1 LSDEVKS
8 GSRLAPQQ
16 RVGSFILLEKLGA
29 GGIGEVWKARDH
41 RLNRVVA
48 LKFILEN
55 SGRSSQD
62 LLREARAASAL
73 NHPNIVT
80 ILEIGESDGG
90 TYIAMEFVE
99 GETLR
104 ERMKKLGVSF
114 ETALDIAM
122 QMAKGLAAAHEIGIV
137 HRDIKPENV
146 MIRIDGLVK
155 LLDFGFAKILPWS
168 QDAVTAGAS
177 GAPSE
182 SGQLTGTFGYM
193 SPEQARGQQI
203 EPSSDIFA
211 FGIVLYEMLTGEHPF
226 RAETPIDTLHR
237 ILKTEPVSTRTR
249 CPDLPLEIHNII
261 ERCLKKD
268 KTQRFQ
274 SASDLEAHLRLVQ
287 GSPPAPKRITRRGTW
302 VAGTVVLAIVLA
314 ALIFFWKPFSPRAT
328 SITVRSIAVMNLT
341 TPPEETISGALAQGL
356 SEELGSAL
364 AREGFLVPARSRVL
378 AASSGTTDP
387 EAIGAELR
395 VDAVL
400 QGSVTNVGDS
410 TNVNDSFRIYV
421 EVVNAKTGF
430 QIWSRLSTASER
442 DVLSSDSATA
452 EDIAK
457 QLRSAVGGGR

>member
-1 LSDEVKS
+1 LSDEAKS
-8 GSRLAPQQ
+8 AGTLAPQQ
-16 RVGSFILLEKLGA
+16 RVGSFILLERLGA

-48 LKFILEN
+48 LKFILPD
-55 SGRSSQD
+55 SRSSPAD
-62 LLREARAASAL
+62 LLREARSASAL

-104 ERMKKLGVSF
+104 QRMDKLGVSF
-114 ETALDIAM
+114 PTAFDIAV
-122 QMAKGLAAAHEIGIV
+122 QMAKGLAAAHEAGIV

-155 LLDFGFAKILPWS
+155 LLDFGFAKVLPWS
-168 QDAVTAGAS
+168 QDAVTAGAT

-211 FGIVLYEMLTGEHPF
+211 FGIVFYEMLTGEHPF
-226 RAETPIDTLHR
+226 RADTPIDRLHR
-237 ILKTEPVSTRTR
+237 ILHNDPVSTRVR
-249 CPDLPLEIHNII
+249 CPELPLEIHNIV

-268 KTQRFQ
+268 KIQRFQ
-274 SASDLEAHLRLVQ
+274 SALDLEAHLRLAQ
-287 GSPPAPKRITRRGTW
+287 GAAPAPKRISRRSRRIA
-302 VAGTVVLAIVLA
+302 VTVVLAMVLA
-314 ALIFFWKPFSPRAT
+314 ALIWFWKPFSRHAANA
-328 SITVRSIAVMNLT
+328 ITVRSIAVMNLA
-341 TPPEETISGALAQGL
+341 TPPAETISAALAQGL
-356 SEELGSAL
+356 SEELGGAL
-364 AREGFLVPARSRVL
+364 ARQGFLVPARSRVL
-378 AASSGTTDP
+378 SITRTTDP
-387 EAIGAELR
+387 QAIGAELK

-400 QGSVTNVGDS
+400 QGSVTNVGN
-410 TNVNDSFRIYV
+410 TFRVYV
-421 EVVNAKTGF
+421 ELVDTKTGF
-430 QIWSRLSTASER
+430 QIWSRLSSASQN

-452 EDIAK
+452 EEIAK
-457 QLRSAVGGGR
+457 QLRSAVGEGR

>member
-1 LSDEVKS
+1 MSDEAKLA
-8 GSRLAPQQ
+8 GRLEPQQ
-16 RVGSFILLEKLGA
+16 RVGSFILLERLGA

-48 LKFILEN
+48 LKFIL
-55 SGRSSQD
+55 QD
-62 LLREARAASAL
+62 SRRTSNDLIREARAASAL

-104 ERMKKLGVSF
+104 QRMTKLGMSYP
-114 ETALDIAM
+114 TALDIAM
-122 QMAKGLAAAHEIGIV
+122 QMAKGLAAAHEAGIV

-155 LLDFGFAKILPWS
+155 LLDFGFAKVLPWS

-211 FGIVLYEMLTGEHPF
+211 FGIAFYEMLTGEHPF
-226 RAETPIDTLHR
+226 RADTPIDTLHR
-237 ILKTEPVSTRTR
+237 IINVDPVSTRIR
-249 CPDLPLEIHNII
+249 CPDLPVEIHNVV

-274 SASDLEAHLRLVQ
+274 SASDLEAHLRLAQ
-287 GSPPAPKRITRRGTW
+287 GAAPAPKTIPRRGRRIAVTA
-302 VAGTVVLAIVLA
+302 VLVVILA
-314 ALIFFWKPFSPRAT
+314 ALIWFWKPFSRPAANSVR
-328 SITVRSIAVMNLT
+328 VRSIAVMNLT
-341 TPPEETISGALAQGL
+341 TPPEESIAGAIAQGL
-356 SEELGSAL
+356 SEELGGAL
-364 AREGFLVPARSRVL
+364 ARQGFLVPARSRVL
-378 AASSGTTDP
+378 AMSGTTDP
-387 EAIGAELR
+387 QTIGAELK

-400 QGSVTNVGDS
+400 QGSVTNDQ
-410 TNVNDSFRIYV
+410 NSFQIYV
-421 EVVNAKTGF
+421 ELVDAKTGF
-430 QIWSRLSTASER
+430 QIWSRVSTTSQRDAMSSDASTAE
-442 DVLSSDSATA
+442 
-452 EDIAK
+452 EIAK
-457 QLRSAVGGGR
+457 ELHSEVDGGR

>member
-1 LSDEVKS
+1 MSDEVKS
-8 GSRLAPQQ
+8 GGRLVPQQ
-16 RVGSFILLEKLGA
+16 RVGSFILLEKVGA

-41 RLNRVVA
+41 RLNRIVA

-122 QMAKGLAAAHEIGIV
+122 PMAKGIAAAHEIGIV

-226 RAETPIDTLHR
+226 RGGTPIDTLHH
-237 ILKTEPVSTRTR
+237 ILNTEPVSTRTR
-249 CPDLPLEIHNII
+249 CPELPLEIHNII

-287 GSPPAPKRITRRGTW
+287 GAPPASKRITRRSAW
-302 VAGTVVLAIVLA
+302 VAGTVVLAILLA

-328 SITVRSIAVMNLT
+328 STTVRSIAVMNLT

-364 AREGFLVPARSRVL
+364 AREGFLVPARSRVV

-387 EAIGAELR
+387 EAIAAELK

-400 QGSVTNVGDS
+400 QGTVTNAGDS
-410 TNVNDSFRIYV
+410 ANVNDSFRIYV
-421 EVVNAKTGF
+421 ELVDAKTGF
-430 QIWSRLSTASER
+430 QIWNRSSTASER

-457 QLRSAVGGGR
+457 QLRSALGGGR